1 MQSHAHTHTSIICK
15 TSLHINNMHRD
26 IFLEKGSLHQNY
38 KKKKTH
44 SNHVK
49 FINNR
54 LTTNLDKTLQ
64 MVMKKTVTATGLA

>member
-1 MQSHAHTHTSIICK
+1 
-15 TSLHINNMHRD
+15 MHRD